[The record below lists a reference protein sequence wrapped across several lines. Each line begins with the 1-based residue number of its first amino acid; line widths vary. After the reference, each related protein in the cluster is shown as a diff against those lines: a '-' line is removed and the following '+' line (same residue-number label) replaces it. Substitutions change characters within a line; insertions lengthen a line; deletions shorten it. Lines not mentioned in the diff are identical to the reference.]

1 MALLDDLV
9 AQVAGGGQNTELARA
24 AVEML
29 GSKGSGGLAGL
40 AQMFGKKGLGDVVS
54 SWISTGANLPI
65 SAEQLK
71 GALGSDVIGQLAAKA
86 GLSPQAA
93 TGALAQMLPEL
104 IDKLTPNGSA
114 QGSLLEQALGMLK
127 SPRG

>member
-1 MALLDDLV
+1 MGLLEDLV
-9 AQVAGGGQNTELARA
+9 AQVGGGGQNAGLARA

-29 GSKGSGGLAGL
+29 GSQGSGGLAGL
-40 AQMFGKKGLGDVVS
+40 AQMFGQKGLGDVVS

-71 GALGSDVIGQLAAKA
+71 GVLGNDVIGQLAAKA

-93 TGALAQMLPEL
+93 GGVLAQMLPDL
-104 IDKLTPNGSA
+104 IDKLTPNGSV
-114 QGSLLEQALGMLK
+114 QGSLLEQGLDLLK
-127 SPRG
+127 RRPG